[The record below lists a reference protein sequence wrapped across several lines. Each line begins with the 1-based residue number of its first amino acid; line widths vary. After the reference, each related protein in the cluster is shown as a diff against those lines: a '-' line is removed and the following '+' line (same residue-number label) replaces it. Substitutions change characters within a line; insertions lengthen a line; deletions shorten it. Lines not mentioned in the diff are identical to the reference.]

1 VSSVNIKYNRSGGDN
16 QVLIDG
22 IDITDKVSEILV
34 DMIATELPKVT
45 LSIIATE
52 LELTMDGAKV
62 VQWDRGKLNISD

>member
-1 VSSVNIKYNRSGGDN
+1 MSSVNIKYNRSGGDN

>member
-22 IDITDKVSEILV
+22 IDITDKVSEISV
-34 DMIATELPKVT
+34 DINATGLPKVT

-52 LELTMDGAKV
+52 LEITMDEVGV
-62 VQWDRGKLNISD
+62 GQWDKGKLNISD

>member
-1 VSSVNIKYNRSGGDN
+1 MSSVNIKYNPSGGGS

-52 LELTMDGAKV
+52 LELTMDGTKV
-62 VQWDRGKLNISD
+62 VQWDRVKANISD

>member
-1 VSSVNIKYNRSGGDN
+1 MSSVNIKYNPTSGDS